1 MLSGRVCSLR
11 LAEDA
16 ENEICPVCD
25 GSLFL
30 LSESCPLCCDDNG
43 AQSLDHSRSLFDHD
57 SSDVFGRDADRH
69 RCVVCEDTRYLLSE
83 SCPLCCGTSRFDD
96 KYSPTSFFCDV
107 CKKDLQS
114 AASLAGHEL
123 GRRHLYRQAIAAAGA
138 PVGSRLG
145 ASLHAACAPPH
156 FTEESLFECLAA
168 GRFSRIIVCTGAG
181 VSTAAGIADFRSPG
195 GLFQELR
202 AKFGGRFPEVL
213 QNPEVI
219 LSRSFARRNP
229 DFWKGEMEPWL
240 CSWKC
245 SSATPTVTH
254 RFCAWL
260 HRRGW
265 LKRIYT
271 QNVDGLH
278 VQMELGLPV
287 EKLVECHGALRDGSI
302 VLYGDSLPRCFEQR
316 CAEDFPS
323 SFDPECS
330 VDLILV
336 LGTSLQVAPFCA
348 LPNMAPRG
356 CTRVLVNHPLSDC
369 LSNAWT
375 PEHRDN
381 EVIDLAI
388 GFGRQPP
395 ATTRIAQRSVQL
407 RPLWFDKGANKRWS
421 QLLVESSCDAFVN
434 RFFASPGARAAQLCL
449 DV

>member
-1 MLSGRVCSLR
+1 MLSGRACSAR

-25 GSLFL
+25 GSSFL
-30 LSESCPLCCDDNG
+30 LSESCPLCCDGDG
-43 AQSLDHSRSLFDHD
+43 AQSLDHSRSLLDPD
-57 SSDVFGRDADRH
+57 SPDVFGQESDRH
-69 RCVVCEDTRYLLSE
+69 GQDAQD
-83 SCPLCCGTSRFDD
+83 TSRSDE
-96 KYSPTSFFCDV
+96 KYFPASFFCHL

-114 AASLAGHEL
+114 AASLAGHKL
-123 GRRHLYRQAIAAAGA
+123 GRRHLYRQAIAAAGT
-138 PVGSRLG
+138 PLGSQLG
-145 ASLHAACAPPH
+145 PSLHAACAPPR
-156 FTEESLFECLAA
+156 FTEESFFEWLAA

-181 VSTAAGIADFRSPG
+181 VSTAAGMADFRSPG

-202 AKFGGRFPEVL
+202 TKFGGRFPEVM
-213 QNPEVI
+213 QSPEVM
-219 LSRSFARRNP
+219 LSRGFARRNP
-229 DFWKGEMEPWL
+229 DFWKEEMEPWL
-240 CSWKC
+240 CDWKC
-245 SSATPTVTH
+245 GSAAPTATH

-260 HRRGW
+260 HRCGW

-278 VQMELGLPV
+278 ARMELGLPV

-302 VLYGDSLPRCFEQR
+302 VLYGDSLPRCFEQQ
-316 CAEDFPS
+316 CAEDFPKVS
-323 SFDPECS
+323 KPECN

-375 PEHRDN
+375 PEHREN

-388 GFGRQPP
+388 GFRQQPSP
-395 ATTRIAQRSVQL
+395 TTRIAQRSVQL
-407 RPLWFDKGANKRWS
+407 RSLWFDSGANKRWS
-421 QLLVESSCDAFVN
+421 QLLVESSCDDFVH
-434 RFFASPGARAAQLCL
+434 RFFASPGARAAQFSL